1 MSSSWSPAFAAAVH
15 AALVRRCP
23 PAAGGAALAE
33 LSQALV
39 EALELGELDLPL
51 TSTRAAVARASGWLE
66 GDDSL
71 LLQRGDRIGW
81 RRWLEAMEN
90 VVEQLLERQPPS
102 LSAPLVAAEPT
113 STLNADQQ
121 AAVLAMDEA
130 AVVLLSGGPGTG
142 KTSTVVELL
151 RRASQRHPTLR
162 IGLAAPT
169 GKAAR
174 RLGDAVR
181 PGLNELPCFTLHRWL
196 EAAGEGFRR
205 HRQRPLELD
214 LLVIDEMSMVDL
226 GLMSALLEALPDAC
240 RLVLVGDPAQLP
252 PIGSGAVWQRLMD
265 PTVRERFGSAAVQL
279 LHTYRNRGALAD
291 LATTLRQ
298 QGIEAFREHLEQLPT
313 TANVKHE
320 RASLRRL
327 PPSVREGWRDRH
339 ERLSALAHGL
349 LERPESELN
358 DAATPLLQELE
369 RELLLC
375 PRRRGPWSLEDV
387 HRGLLGAAG
396 WMEPLRWPEGVPV
409 ICGGNQP
416 ELGLANGDLG
426 VKLGSGEHSRVLFR
440 VLTADGRAQ
449 VRRLHPARLT
459 SLEPA
464 LALTIHRAQG
474 SEADR
479 VTVLWPP
486 LQQTNASYD
495 NRLLYTA
502 ITRARGSL
510 DLITAR
516 EG

>member
-39 EALELGELDLPL
+39 EPLELGELDLPL

-102 LSAPLVAAEPT
+102 LSAPLVTAEPT
-113 STLNADQQ
+113 STLNAEQQ

-214 LLVIDEMSMVDL
+214 LLVIDEM
-226 GLMSALLEALPDAC
+226 
-240 RLVLVGDPAQLP
+240 
-252 PIGSGAVWQRLMD
+252 
-265 PTVRERFGSAAVQL
+265 
-279 LHTYRNRGALAD
+279 
-291 LATTLRQ
+291 
-298 QGIEAFREHLEQLPT
+298 
-313 TANVKHE
+313 
-320 RASLRRL
+320 
-327 PPSVREGWRDRH
+327 
-339 ERLSALAHGL
+339 
-349 LERPESELN
+349 
-358 DAATPLLQELE
+358 
-369 RELLLC
+369 
-375 PRRRGPWSLEDV
+375 
-387 HRGLLGAAG
+387 
-396 WMEPLRWPEGVPV
+396 
-409 ICGGNQP
+409 
-416 ELGLANGDLG
+416 
-426 VKLGSGEHSRVLFR
+426 
-440 VLTADGRAQ
+440 
-449 VRRLHPARLT
+449 
-459 SLEPA
+459 
-464 LALTIHRAQG
+464 
-474 SEADR
+474 
-479 VTVLWPP
+479 
-486 LQQTNASYD
+486 
-495 NRLLYTA
+495 
-502 ITRARGSL
+502 
-510 DLITAR
+510 
-516 EG
+516 